1 MSIFPLFYSSFKQ
14 LEQEQIIIIIFIFI
28 IIIISQI
35 SNKTALLAG
44 FRYLETA
51 QSLLNSFLLNFSISS
66 LKSAMALSRKL
77 TNTLNPLFFPVFDE
91 A

>member
-1 MSIFPLFYSSFKQ
+1 MSIFPLFYSSFIQ
-14 LEQEQIIIIIFIFI
+14 LEQGQIII

>member
-1 MSIFPLFYSSFKQ
+1 MSIFPLFYCSFTQ
-14 LEQEQIIIIIFIFI
+14 LEQEQII

>member
-1 MSIFPLFYSSFKQ
+1 MSIFLLFYSSFTQ
-14 LEQEQIIIIIFIFI
+14 LEQEQII

>member
-14 LEQEQIIIIIFIFI
+14 LEQEQII